1 MAVSPKP
8 SPPTRMPPTS
18 PPRPGHT
25 KLSSRMHRTDN
36 IQCKTVRSPCLALRF
51 PPPPVHPTRTPSWAS
66 DDNSLIIKEIMRT
79 TKHAMSFFWIGTVIT
94 LLVSIHPVSGFYDPG
109 LQRWLNRDPLAERG
123 GRHLLC
129 FVQNNPTI
137 YFDRWGLVRS
147 GVTSDGRPY
156 MENPFAGSPIGTVYC
171 RGQKPVIW
179 NPDTNP
185 VLKQCSDAHE
195 MQHLE
200 DDLEHYGANCCA
212 GIPDG
217 FSPGSDDE
225 ATRKFTL

>member
-1 MAVSPKP
+1 
-8 SPPTRMPPTS
+8 
-18 PPRPGHT
+18 
-25 KLSSRMHRTDN
+25 
-36 IQCKTVRSPCLALRF
+36 
-51 PPPPVHPTRTPSWAS
+51 
-66 DDNSLIIKEIMRT
+66 
-79 TKHAMSFFWIGTVIT
+79 MSFFWIGTVIT

-225 ATRKFTL
+225 ATRKFTTQSECNARKAEINCLKKLACLPDAEKSAAGDKIKERVEEMRNIFHCSDIPSETAE